1 MTAMYVSADPV
12 SSAGVRAAEA
22 SPAPVMRRL
31 GPARTVRV
39 GFVPLVDIAVL
50 VAAAE
55 QGFAERE
62 GLRLD
67 LVRDVSWSN
76 IRDRLAFRQFDVAHA
91 LAPMPVASQLKLGS
105 NPFASFTPFML
116 GRGGNSITL
125 SVPLYREMADLS
137 GLDGTED
144 ALANAR
150 ALKQVIDRRARDGRP
165 PLVFGMTYPFSSHN
179 YEFRFWMAAGGI
191 HPDRDVTMTV
201 VPPPFTADAIAA
213 GAIDGF
219 CVNAPW
225 NLIAVERGVGR
236 IVATKRDVWPS
247 SPEKVLS
254 VRPEWAAANEE
265 TLSRLIV
272 ALDAA
277 ARWCDEPDNH
287 GTLADLLSMPA
298 YVGAPADHFRTLL
311 AGRLPVDPSGLVRE
325 IPDYLVFH
333 RGTANF
339 PWVSQAQ
346 WIFSQMVRW
355 GQVPYSAEAAATA
368 ASAFRP
374 DIYRIALGNSA
385 SVPLDP
391 AKVEGQAGG
400 AVVDTTAGASTLAP
414 EPFLEGGAFDPA
426 DIPSYIGAFPIHT
439 DSAPVPATEK

>member
-1 MTAMYVSADPV
+1 MLLPDDPTFAAGPRVADV
-12 SSAGVRAAEA
+12 
-22 SPAPVMRRL
+22 SPAPVARHA

-105 NPFASFTPFML
+105 NPFASFTPFAL
-116 GRGGNSITL
+116 GRGGNAITL
-125 SVPLYREMADLS
+125 SLPLYREMAELAD
-137 GLDGTED
+137 LDGTED

-150 ALKQVIDRRARDGRP
+150 ALKQVIDRRARDGRS

-201 VPPPFTADAIAA
+201 VPPPFTADAITA

-236 IVATKRDVWPS
+236 IVATKRDIWPS

-277 ARWCDEPDNH
+277 ARWCDAPDNH
-287 GTLADLLSMPA
+287 GTLADLLAMPA
-298 YVGAPADHFRTLL
+298 YVGAPAEAFRALL
-311 AGRLPVDPSGLVRE
+311 GGRVAVDPNGLVRE

-355 GQVPYSAEAAATA
+355 GQVPYSSEGAATA
-368 ASAFRP
+368 ALAYRP
-374 DIYRIALGNSA
+374 DIYRAALGNSA

-391 AKVEGQAGG
+391 VKVEGMEGDT
-400 AVVDTTAGASTLAP
+400 VVDTTAGASALAP
-414 EPFLEGGAFDPA
+414 EPFLEGGAFDPS
-426 DIPSYIGAFPIHT
+426 DIPGYLGGFPFHT
-439 DSAPVPATEK
+439 DGAPVPATEK